1 MGFFLE
7 TKICLMKLVA
17 EKPTIS
23 QNFWKKIGSKPSE
36 LGAFK
41 GLKER
46 IASLISELVMLWI
59 RRLWIRRLCVV
70 RGIEGEF

>member
-7 TKICLMKLVA
+7 TKISLMKLVI

-23 QNFWKKIGSKPSE
+23 QNFWKKIGSKPSRLE
-36 LGAFK
+36 AFK

-46 IASLISELVMLWI
+46 IASLISELVMF
-59 RRLWIRRLCVV
+59 WIRRLCVV
-70 RGIEGEF
+70 RGIEVEF